1 MLQLQVCFYLL
12 HASISYDNYCLG
24 FGEIM
29 GTLARI
35 GYFSTEPHPL
45 LKDVKRP
52 TFRTFLLELLATD
65 GDDMDGALV
74 EEKDITKRIL
84 RLGYCKD
91 QGTALKTAK
100 TIM

>member
-1 MLQLQVCFYLL
+1 MLR
-12 HASISYDNYCLG
+12 ASISYDNYRVG

-35 GYFSTEPHPL
+35 GYFTTESQPL
-45 LKDVKRP
+45 LKDRKRP

-65 GDDMDGALV
+65 GVDMDGTLV
-74 EEKDITKRIL
+74 DEKDITERIL

-100 TIM
+100 TIMYSLLF